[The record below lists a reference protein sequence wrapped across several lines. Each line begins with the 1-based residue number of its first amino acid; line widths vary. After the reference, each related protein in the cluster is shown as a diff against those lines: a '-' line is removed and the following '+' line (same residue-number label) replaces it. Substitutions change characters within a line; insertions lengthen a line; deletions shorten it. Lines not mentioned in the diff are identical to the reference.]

1 MAEKTKP
8 KRKILKRILLV
19 LLFLVVGVVLYSA
32 YVLLTLPEVDELKNK
47 NPETTAIME
56 QRIKEAAENGEK
68 LHIRH
73 QWVPFKAI
81 PQLLKDTVRI
91 SEDTDFYH
99 HKGIDYYELK
109 EAIKRNLKDG
119 KKARGGST
127 ITQQLAKNLFLST
140 EKSYTRKAKEF
151 VLAKKLESHLSKD
164 RIFSLYLNVIEFG
177 KGIFG
182 VEAASLYYFHKSVG
196 QLNLNEIIR
205 LAAVIPK
212 PLKVNPLSKTSRYLK
227 WRANLLLDRLVKYDL
242 ITEQEYNKEKE
253 EFKN

>member
-32 YVLLTLPEVDELKNK
+32 YVLLTLPEVDDLKHK

-56 QRIKEAAENGEK
+56 QRIKEAAEKGEK
-68 LHIRH
+68 LHIRQ

-164 RIFSLYLNVIEFG
+164 RIFSLYLNVIELG

-196 QLNLNEIIR
+196 QLNLNEIVR
-205 LAAVIPK
+205 LASVIPK
-212 PLKVNPLSKTSRYLK
+212 PLKVNPLSNSSRYLK
-227 WRANLLLDRLVKYDL
+227 WRANLLLDRLVKYDY
-242 ITEQEYNKEKE
+242 ITEKEYNNAKE